1 MKIGDMQ
8 CPWHPGM
15 TLFECQADHER
26 VRDHAR
32 YTPEELDRERTPVAD
47 ATPADVAEA
56 EKRYGKTIEELADE
70 AERGYDVSKMKL
82 RKHPRPYTRP
92 TPMGQEAPEWTI

>member
-1 MKIGDMQ
+1 VADVKIGDMQ

-32 YTPEELDRERTPVAD
+32 YTPEELERDHTPVIA
-47 ATPADVAEA
+47 ATPEDVAEA
-56 EKRYGKTIEELADE
+56 EARYGQTIEELADE
-70 AERGYDVSKMKL
+70 AEAGYDPAKF
-82 RKHPRPYTRP
+82 RPYSRRTNREE
-92 TPMGQEAPEWTI
+92 GS